1 MREKGLSMPSHSV
14 RRVIVVGGGV
24 LGVAAAAHLVRDG
37 ADVVLITD
45 GRLGSGASG
54 RSLSWLNSFGNLRST
69 EYHLLRMAG
78 IDRYRTLAA
87 STPSH
92 DFVRFDGG
100 LTWPAPGEADVFRD
114 HLRHMQEIGYDAV
127 WLRPE
132 QVADRTPGI
141 DPAAIPPE
149 GAIFSP
155 GEGWVD
161 LPGLI
166 RLLAGRIRAQGGQ
179 IVEDAGP
186 ARIEVDGQ
194 GRANGVVTADGHHRG
209 DAVLLAT
216 GPDVPATLA
225 ELGVTVAD
233 ATPRAVLVSTRP
245 VTSPL
250 RAVLNTPRVSLRPA
264 PHGGL
269 VMDSDA
275 TAEHVVGDERSGYEI
290 KGDAVEELMAEASAI
305 LAGHPRLEA
314 DRVDIGRKPIPGD
327 GDPVLGAVD
336 EIPGLSVAFTHSG
349 ATLALIAGELL
360 AREILTG
367 EPAPLL
373 ASFRPNRFHR

>member
-1 MREKGLSMPSHSV
+1 MPSHSAC
-14 RRVIVVGGGV
+14 RVVVVGGGV
-24 LGVAAAAHLVRDG
+24 LGVAAAACLVRDG
-37 ADVVLITD
+37 ADVVLVTE

-87 STPSH
+87 RTPSR
-92 DFVRFDGG
+92 DVVRFDGG
-100 LTWPAPGEADVFRD
+100 VTWAVPGEADVYRD
-114 HLRHMQEIGYDAV
+114 HLRHMHEIGYDAV
-127 WLRPE
+127 WLRPG
-132 QVADRTPGI
+132 QVADWTPGI

-149 GAIFSP
+149 GAIFNP

-166 RLLAGRIRAQGGQ
+166 QLLAGQIHAHGGR

-186 ARIEVDGQ
+186 ARIELDGQ
-194 GRANGVVTADGHHRG
+194 RRATGVVTADGHHRA

-216 GPDVPATLA
+216 GADVPATLA
-225 ELGVTVAD
+225 ELGVTVPD
-233 ATPRAVLVSTRP
+233 GTSRAVLVSTRP
-245 VTSPL
+245 VASPL
-250 RAVLNTPRVSLRPA
+250 RAVLNTPRVSLRPT
-264 PHGGL
+264 PHGGF

-275 TAEHVVGDERSGYEI
+275 AAEQVVGDERGGYDI
-290 KGDAVEELMAEASAI
+290 KGNAVEELLEAASAI
-305 LAGHPRLEA
+305 LAGHPRLAA
-314 DRVDIGRKPIPGD
+314 DRVGIGRKPIPGD
-327 GDPVLGAVD
+327 GDPVLGAI
-336 EIPGLSVAFTHSG
+336 EGIPGLSVAFTHSG

-360 AREILTG
+360 AREILSG
-367 EPAPLL
+367 EPAALL